1 MNEYKIKLVSP
12 AEHSPAPPTIT
23 NDKFAVS
30 KNVISNQHSNTFSA
44 EEIDLKLVSLG
55 LQEQRTN
62 SKSKLSLINCK
73 LELFPK
79 M

>member
-44 EEIDLKLVSLG
+44 LGNWFKIGVTWTPRATYKFQVKVKSDKLQIG
-55 LQEQRTN
+55 
-62 SKSKLSLINCK
+62 II
-73 LELFPK
+73 P
-79 M
+79 

>member
-44 EEIDLKLVSLG
+44 QEIDLKFFTLG
-55 LQEQRTN
+55 LQERN
-62 SKSKLSLINCK
+62 LGLKSKQCLKIAK
-73 LELFPK
+73 
-79 M
+79 